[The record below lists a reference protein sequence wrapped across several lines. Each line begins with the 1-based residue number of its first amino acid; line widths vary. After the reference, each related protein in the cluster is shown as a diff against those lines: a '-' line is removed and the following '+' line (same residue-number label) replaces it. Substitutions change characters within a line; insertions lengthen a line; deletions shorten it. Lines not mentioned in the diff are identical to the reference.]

1 MLSEN
6 DQASLMAQAKR
17 REQRSKAAAAVVAP
31 ATAEPASELAWLA
44 ALVEFCSDSIIS
56 KRLDGTIT
64 SWNAAAEK
72 MYGYAAA
79 EVIGRSIELLVPEDR
94 LDELRAMDERLARGE
109 RVPPL
114 ETVRLTKDGRRIDV
128 ALTMS
133 PIFDRA
139 GAVIGASGIAR
150 DVSARRRAEE
160 ALRRS
165 QAELSDF
172 VENCAVGL
180 HWAGPDGTI
189 LWANRAVLDLL
200 GYAREEYVGHHVA
213 EFHADQDV
221 VRDILECLGRHEQVT
236 NREARLRCKDGGVR
250 TVLVS
255 SNVYAEDGRFVH
267 TRCFIADIAERKQG
281 EILIAG
287 QKRALELIVQGA
299 PLTAVLESLART
311 YEERSRHGGL
321 ASIQLLDRDGLR
333 LRHGAAPSLPESYNQ
348 AIDGIAI
355 GDAVGAC
362 GSAAY
367 RLEPVIVADVATDPL
382 AAHYRE
388 LALRHGLRACWST
401 PILARDHEL
410 LGTFAIYYREPRVP
424 SAQARQAIE
433 VLGRTAAIAIEAR
446 RAERQQRILIEELNH
461 RVKNTLATAQS
472 LASQTLRTSPPD
484 QFAAAF
490 RGRLAALAS
499 AHSLLA
505 KSGWAGVRLHGLIRA
520 QLGACGVADGR
531 DVTIAGDDVALE
543 PGAALALG
551 LAVHEL
557 ITNAAQHGALARP
570 SGSIEVRSHVGA
582 GPNGR
587 RLVLSWRERGG
598 PPVAPSPEHGF
609 GLSLIERG
617 LTYQLEGEVALE
629 FRKDGLSC
637 TIQLPLAAHAAPG
650 G

>member
-1 MLSEN
+1 
-6 DQASLMAQAKR
+6 MAQAKR
-17 REQRSKAAAAVVAP
+17 REQRLKTEAAVAPPAP
-31 ATAEPASELAWLA
+31 AAPASELAWLA
-44 ALVEFCSDSIIS
+44 AMVEFCSDSIIS
-56 KRLDGTIT
+56 KSLDGTIT
-64 SWNAAAEK
+64 SWNAAAES
-72 MYGYAAA
+72 MYGYASA
-79 EVIGRSIELLVPEDR
+79 EVIGRSIEILVPEDR
-94 LDELRAMDERLARGE
+94 LDELRGMDARLARGE
-109 RVPPL
+109 RVPPF
-114 ETVRLTKDGRRIDV
+114 ETVRRTRHGRLIDV

-133 PIFDRA
+133 PIFDRT

-150 DVSARRRAEE
+150 DVSARRRADE

-180 HWAGPDGTI
+180 HRVGPDGTI
-189 LWANRAVLDLL
+189 IWANRAVIDFL
-200 GYAREEYVGHHVA
+200 GYAHEEYVGHHIS

-221 VRDILECLGRHEQVT
+221 LADVLERLDRREQVT
-236 NREARLRCKDGGVR
+236 NREVRLRCKDGGVR

-267 TRCFIADIAERKQG
+267 TRCFIADITERKQG

-287 QKRALELIVQGA
+287 QKRALELIVQGT
-299 PLTAVLESLART
+299 PLAAVLESLART

-321 ASIQLLDRDGLR
+321 ASIQLLDRDGLH
-333 LRHGAAPSLPESYNQ
+333 LRHGAAPSLPESYNR
-348 AIDGIAI
+348 AIDGLAI
-355 GDAVGAC
+355 GAAVGAC
-362 GSAAY
+362 GTAAY
-367 RLEPVIVADVATDPL
+367 RREPVIASDIATDPRW
-382 AAHYRE
+382 ADFRE
-388 LALRHGLRACWST
+388 LALGHGLRACWST
-401 PILARDHEL
+401 PILARDDEL

-446 RAERQQRILIEELNH
+446 RAERQQRVLIEELNH
-461 RVKNTLATAQS
+461 RVKNTRATAQS
-472 LASQTLRTSPPD
+472 LASQTLRRSSPE

-490 RGRLAALAS
+490 SGRLAALAS
-499 AHSLLA
+499 AHGLLA
-505 KSGWAGVRLHGLIRA
+505 KFGWAGVRLHGLIRE
-520 QLGACGVADGR
+520 QLGASGVADGR

-557 ITNAAQHGALARP
+557 ITNAAKHGALARP
-570 SGSIEVRSHVGA
+570 SGSIEIRSQVGA
-582 GPNGR
+582 GPNRR

-598 PPVAPSPEHGF
+598 PPVAPAPKPGF

-617 LTYQLEGEVALE
+617 LRYQLEGEVALE

-637 TIQLPLAAHAAPG
+637 TIQVPLAAPG
-650 G
+650 T